1 MILIEA
7 LIGTIVSV
15 ISIYIWVVII
25 AALIT
30 WVNPDPSNPIVQI
43 LYRLTDPVYKKMR
56 QYFPTVIGGVDLAP
70 IILILALQF
79 LQQILVRII

>member
-1 MILIEA
+1 MIILEA
-7 LIGTIVSV
+7 LIGTI
-15 ISIYIWVVII
+15 ISIINIYIWVVII

-43 LYRLTDPVYKKMR
+43 LQRLTEPVYRKMR
-56 QYFPTVIGGVDLAP
+56 QYFPTIIGGIDIAP

-79 LQQILVRII
+79 IEQILIRII

>member
-1 MILIEA
+1 MIILEA
-7 LIGTIVSV
+7 LIGTI
-15 ISIYIWVVII
+15 ISIINIYIWVVII

-43 LYRLTDPVYKKMR
+43 LQRLTEPVYKKMR
-56 QYFPTVIGGVDLAP
+56 QYFPTVIGGIDIAP

-79 LQQILVRII
+79 IEQILIRII